1 MVENNYS
8 LIDIINFVRDFIRID
23 LFIGFGLY
31 SIIFFVL
38 NKTLKNNLFL
48 KRFDDNTIKL
58 VIRLGFVWVSL
69 WLLGLIL
76 YYFSLE
82 NQAERIKY
90 LERLT
95 GEYSYGIWAQTIFW
109 FVLTQLYRITF
120 FTKYLVNRLIISFLF
135 VLTFERFIIIIVTIH
150 RDYSPD
156 NWSLFDDFDIDGMFL
171 IQGLLAKILVVLAI
185 FSLHHILIERIK
197 LLKLKT

>member
-58 VIRLGFVWVSL
+58 VIRLGFVWISL

-76 YYFSLE
+76 YYF
-82 NQAERIKY
+82 
-90 LERLT
+90 
-95 GEYSYGIWAQTIFW
+95 
-109 FVLTQLYRITF
+109 
-120 FTKYLVNRLIISFLF
+120 
-135 VLTFERFIIIIVTIH
+135 
-150 RDYSPD
+150 
-156 NWSLFDDFDIDGMFL
+156 
-171 IQGLLAKILVVLAI
+171 
-185 FSLHHILIERIK
+185 
-197 LLKLKT
+197 

>member
-1 MVENNYS
+1 MVKNNYS

-58 VIRLGFVWVSL
+58 VIRLGFVWISL

-95 GEYSYGIWAQTIFW
+95 GEYSYGIWAQPIFW

-171 IQGLLAKILVVLAI
+171 IQGLLAKILVVLTI
-185 FSLHHILIERIK
+185 FSLHHILIERMK